1 MGVALTIF
9 VHLSTRGPGPEARV
23 KLEAVRRRLL
33 LVTQNSN
40 GIFMA
45 NTNDWLN
52 FEHLADDKLREGLKP
67 PSMYKVI
74 LNNDDYTPME
84 FVIDVLQK
92 FFSYDIERATQ
103 LMLRVH
109 YQGKAICGV
118 FTAEVAETKVAMV
131 NQYAKENE
139 HPLLCTLEKA

>member
-1 MGVALTIF
+1 MG
-9 VHLSTRGPGPEARV
+9 
-23 KLEAVRRRLL
+23 
-33 LVTQNSN
+33 
-40 GIFMA
+40 

-52 FEHLADDKLREGLKP
+52 FEQLAEGKLREELKP

-92 FFSYDIERATQ
+92 FFSYDVERATQ
-103 LMLRVH
+103 LMLTVH
-109 YQGKAICGV
+109 YRGKAICGV
-118 FTAEVAETKVAMV
+118 FTAEVAETKAAHV
-131 NQYAKENE
+131 NQYAKDNE

>member
-1 MGVALTIF
+1 VSNLAVFNRHQDAKGNGKAMGDNQ
-9 VHLSTRGPGPEARV
+9 GW
-23 KLEAVRRRLL
+23 
-33 LVTQNSN
+33 Q
-40 GIFMA
+40 
-45 NTNDWLN
+45 N
-52 FEHLADDKLREGLKP
+52 FEHLAADKQKDELKP

-103 LMLRVH
+103 LMLTVH
-109 YQGKAICGV
+109 YKGKAVCGTY
-118 FTAEVAETKVAMV
+118 TAEVAETKVAHV
-131 NQYAKENE
+131 NTYAKENE

>member
-1 MGVALTIF
+1 MGKSETWPNIE
-9 VHLSTRGPGPEARV
+9 HLSEEKQINEV
-23 KLEAVRRRLL
+23 
-33 LVTQNSN
+33 
-40 GIFMA
+40 
-45 NTNDWLN
+45 
-52 FEHLADDKLREGLKP
+52 KP

-103 LMLRVH
+103 LMLMVH

-118 FTAEVAETKVAMV
+118 FTAEIAETKVVYV
-131 NQYAKENE
+131 NRYAKEHE